1 MRLEAGRRGP
11 GGERRLTDL
20 IAALVGL
27 GVGALVWANVKT
39 RNTPVFCPACRTQ
52 SLRNV
57 RGNVTFR
64 CTQCAAE
71 FTRIGLQLVRQRADG
86 GESERVPSATATIKE
101 P

>member
-1 MRLEAGRRGP
+1 M
-11 GGERRLTDL
+11 

-27 GVGALVWANVKT
+27 GVGALVWANLRM

-52 SLRNV
+52 SLMNV
-57 RGNVTFR
+57 RGNVQFR

-71 FTRIGLQLVRQRADG
+71 FMRIGLQFVRQRADD